1 MKEQAMT
8 FTNLT
13 DKVQFVTDAEGNRK
27 AVQLDLAVWEEILAL
42 LEEIDAE
49 RRWDELFTQSP
60 PTLARLADEA
70 RAERQAGHTKELDPD
85 SL

>member
-1 MKEQAMT
+1 MA

-27 AVQLDLAVWEEILAL
+27 AVQLDLAVWKEILTL
-42 LEEIDAE
+42 LEEADAE
-49 RRWDELFTQSP
+49 RRWDELFAQSP
-60 PTLARLADEA
+60 EALVRLADEA
-70 RAERQAGHTKELDPD
+70 RAERQAGHIRELDPD